1 MDATLKSLIVRARAE
16 HECRP
21 GATSEEIAAA
31 ENRLGYSLTHDLR
44 DLLGACNGI
53 QFWKDGNYPCRLL
66 PASEIKPVHLL
77 LEGDEGPQGLVA
89 IVESQGDFVGMGL
102 VRESSC
108 YSRLVD
114 CSHETYPYELF
125 GVCDSLQEMLALIL
139 DSQDEEWI
147 WPAARA
153 SGVDFAE

>member
-1 MDATLKSLIVRARAE
+1 
-16 HECRP
+16 
-21 GATSEEIAAA
+21 
-31 ENRLGYSLTHDLR
+31 
-44 DLLGACNGI
+44 
-53 QFWKDGNYPCRLL
+53 
-66 PASEIKPVHLL
+66 
-77 LEGDEGPQGLVA
+77 VA